1 MPQSAR
7 IHALPSASA
16 ERAARRAQDDSTR
29 SFLRMVSHELRTPL
43 NSIIGFS
50 EILSH
55 ELCGPL
61 GSAQY
66 KEYAGLIGA
75 SGHRMLRLVNQ
86 IVEIVRL
93 EGGAADLDCTPEPP
107 APLVEDAFAQLR
119 EEAEAVGV
127 RLLAIDLE
135 GAPEAICDARGLRT
149 VLINLL
155 QNAIAHAPRGSAV
168 TVSARPGHRALA
180 LLVADEGPGI
190 AEADIQRVM
199 RPFEQGDQALTRHTE
214 GAGLGLPIA
223 RLLCEAMGGV
233 LELDSPP
240 GGGLIATIT
249 LAAA

>member
-1 MPQSAR
+1 MAQPAR

-55 ELCGPL
+55 ELYGPL

-93 EGGAADLDCTPEPP
+93 EGGAADLDCAPEPVS
-107 APLVEDAFAQLR
+107 PLVEEAFAQVR
-119 EEAEAVGV
+119 EEAEAADLVLRAVG
-127 RLLAIDLE
+127 LE
-135 GAPEAICDARGLRT
+135 AAPDAICDARGLRT
-149 VLINLL
+149 ILINLL
-155 QNAIAHAPRGSAV
+155 QNAIAHAPRGSTV

-199 RPFEQGDQALTRHTE
+199 RPFEQGNQTLTRHTE